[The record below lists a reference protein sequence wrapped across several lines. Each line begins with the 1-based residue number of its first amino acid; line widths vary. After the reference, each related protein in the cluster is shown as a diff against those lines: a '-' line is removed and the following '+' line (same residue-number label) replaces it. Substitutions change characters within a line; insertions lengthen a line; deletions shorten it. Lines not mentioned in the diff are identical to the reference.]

1 MEPPALTRRRR
12 PFLAPLWLTL
22 LALVVMAGIVW
33 TVYRAA
39 DTAVVLLVPTTAT
52 EPGGIADPPL
62 SAEGEEQA
70 QRLARLL
77 GDAAGAGALSGIYV
91 SDDQRAR
98 QTVAPLAERLHR
110 APTVFAAA
118 DAAITPAR
126 ALREH
131 PGGTVLVVGPA
142 AALPQMLGELTGNAA
157 AVHAP
162 IASDVVYVVSVPTFG
177 RAHVVRLRF

>member
-22 LALVVMAGIVW
+22 LAVVVMGVIAGS
-33 TVYRAA
+33 VYRAA
-39 DTAVVLLVPTTAT
+39 GTSVVLLVPTTAK
-52 EPGGIADPPL
+52 EPGGIADPPI

-91 SDDQRAR
+91 SDDQRAQ
-98 QTVAPLAERLHR
+98 QTAAPLVERLHR

-118 DAAITPAR
+118 DAAVAPAR
-126 ALREH
+126 ALHEH
-131 PGGTVLVVGPA
+131 PGGTVLVIGPA
-142 AALPQMLGELTGNAA
+142 AALPQMLEDLTGIPATP
-157 AVHAP
+157 AP
-162 IASDVVYVVSVPTFG
+162 TASDVVYVVSVPTFG
-177 RAHVVRLRF
+177 SAHVVRMRF

>member
-22 LALVVMAGIVW
+22 LALVVMAAIAW
-33 TVYRAA
+33 SVYRAA
-39 DTAVVLLVPTTAT
+39 GTTVVLLVPTTAK

-77 GDAAGAGALSGIYV
+77 GDAAGTGALSAIYV
-91 SDDQRAR
+91 SDDQRAQ
-98 QTVAPLAERLHR
+98 QTAAPLAERLHR

-118 DAAITPAR
+118 DAATAAVR
-126 ALREH
+126 ALHEH
-131 PGGTVLVVGPA
+131 PGGTVLVIGAA
-142 AALPQMLGELTGNAA
+142 AALPQMLEELAGTGDVAA
-157 AVHAP
+157 AAN
-162 IASDVVYVVSVPTFG
+162 ASDVVYVVSVPTFG
-177 RAHVVRLRF
+177 RAHVVRMRF